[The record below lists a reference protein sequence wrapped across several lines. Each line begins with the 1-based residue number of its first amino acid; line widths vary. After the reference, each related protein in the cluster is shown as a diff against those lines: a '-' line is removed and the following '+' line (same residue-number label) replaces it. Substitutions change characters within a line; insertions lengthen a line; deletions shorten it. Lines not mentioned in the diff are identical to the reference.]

1 MTSKL
6 KQGPILAL
14 GIAAIAI
21 IWMFAGGHGITHAQS
36 SQDKEPQKVEKSPI
50 NESKKSVT
58 STLFKVQTKIS
69 HAQMVQDTLQLSGQT
84 EANQTLS
91 ITAQSAGRVTSV
103 NARQG
108 DIIQSGTT
116 LVTIDDRA
124 LRSKIQYA
132 KALIK
137 QNTLELEGIRRL
149 TSQKL
154 SSDVSAAS
162 AEAKL
167 ADAKA
172 NLTALQVDLENRHI
186 TAPFSGSIN
195 EMSIQ
200 TDQWLNAGEHVA
212 DIIDLSP
219 LKVTANVPQIHLTD
233 IGLDRAVTIEI
244 NSDQRALG
252 NISFISKLADTRTR
266 TIPIEVE
273 IPNSDGRISAGLSAT
288 LLIPLSETLAH
299 KLSPALLSINK
310 DGQMSVKT
318 VSENNLVESHEVIV
332 VRSDRDHVYV
342 KGLPNTV
349 TLITTGQGFVSAG
362 DTVATQ
368 PVEGNE

>member
-14 GIAAIAI
+14 GIAAIAMA
-21 IWMFAGGHGITHAQS
+21 WMFVGGHGITHAQS
-36 SQDKEPQKVEKSPI
+36 NQDSDPQKTEKSPI
-50 NESKKSVT
+50 DASQKPVT
-58 STLFKVQTKIS
+58 SSSFKVQTTIS
-69 HAQMVQDTLQLSGQT
+69 HAQLVRDTLQLSGQT

-91 ITAQSAGRVTSV
+91 VTAQSSGRVTSV

-108 DIIQSGTT
+108 DTIESGTA
-116 LVTIDDRA
+116 LVTIDDRT

-132 KALIK
+132 QALIK

-154 SSDVSAAS
+154 TSDVSAAS

-172 NLTALQVDLENRHI
+172 NLTALQVDLENRRI
-186 TAPFSGSIN
+186 TAPFSGSVN

-200 TDQWLNAGEHVA
+200 TGQWLNAGEHVA
-212 DIIDLSP
+212 EIIDLSP
-219 LKVTANVPQIHLTD
+219 LKVTANVPQIHLKS
-233 IGLDRAVTIEI
+233 IGLDRAVTIDI
-244 NSDQRALG
+244 NSDQRVLG

-266 TIPIEVE
+266 TIPIEIE

-288 LLIPLSETLAH
+288 ILMPMSDTLAH
-299 KLSPALLSINK
+299 KLSPALLSINA

-318 VSENNLVESHEVIV
+318 VSENNLVEAHEVTV
-332 VRSDRDHVYV
+332 VRSERDHVFV
-342 KGLPNTV
+342 TGLPDTV
-349 TLITTGQGFVSAG
+349 TLITAGQGFVSAG
-362 DTVATQ
+362 DTVETK
-368 PVEGNE
+368 PVEENE